1 MKPTTFLDDEGQDG
15 GEIGRNRNRIP
26 PSRTG
31 ITQSLR
37 RLRRRRPFN
46 AETEQT
52 GQRGKVLFR
61 LNIEGARLGET
72 GVHKICE
79 VTG

>member
-15 GEIGRNRNRIP
+15 GEVGRNRNHIP

-31 ITQSLR
+31 ISQSLR

-52 GQRGKVLFR
+52 GLRGKVFFR